1 MGAGAGLYG
10 GMNTS
15 AQSSGVPAQGGKGGV
30 QQPQV
35 QQPAQVPAQ
44 GGKTPN
50 ANGTYTGQLS
60 PQMSPY
66 IDAMQPQPGQPL
78 TPGPNTAPP
87 GQQIIGFRSPGRGQ
101 TLSDYNIYG
110 PINPPSNTG
119 LVPAQGGKGNM
130 PLPSHYQ
137 SPYANYGF
145 DPGLQSYLDQ
155 QNYRSSKDM
164 GVAFQYDPTNQTF
177 TGGTMA
183 GRYNPI
189 PLNVMQQVAGGNR
202 DVLNPYFQSKFPQ
215 PTGPMPQP
223 TRVAGPPPLPL
234 SAYIRNERSPVAQRN
249 FELARQAQSSGPPTA
264 TEMAVRA
271 KLERGREAALQ
282 ERLQNATTQE
292 LQALGLPRPQVLPA
306 QPQQQGLMGLQNSG
320 FSRFKNRYR

>member
-1 MGAGAGLYG
+1 MGAARPMYG
-10 GMNTS
+10 T
-15 AQSSGVPAQGGKGGV
+15 QPQQPTQVPAQGGKGGV

-66 IDAMQPQPGQPL
+66 IDAMRPQVFPAQPQVQQRNPQEVYDAYQRQRNLATSAGSGLSPVYQP
-78 TPGPNTAPP
+78 PP
-87 GQQIIGFRSPGRGQ
+87 GQV
-101 TLSDYNIYG
+101 
-110 PINPPSNTG
+110 PP
-119 LVPAQGGKGNM
+119 QGGKGNR

-155 QNYRSSKDM
+155 QNYGSSNDM
-164 GVAFQYDPTNQTF
+164 GVAFQYDPTNQSF

-183 GRYNPI
+183 GNYNPI

-234 SAYIRNERSPVAQRN
+234 SAYNSRQRSPVAQRN
-249 FELARQAQSSGPPTA
+249 FDLARQAQSSGPLTNNQIRLRE
-264 TEMAVRA
+264 T
-271 KLERGREAALQ
+271 LERGGRAAA
-282 ERLQNATTQE
+282 N
-292 LQALGLPRPQVLPA
+292 QAA
-306 QPQQQGLMGLQNSG
+306 QQQGLMGLQNMLYG
-320 FSRFKNRYR
+320 IR

>member
-1 MGAGAGLYG
+1 MGAGAGLAPMYG
-10 GMNTS
+10 T
-15 AQSSGVPAQGGKGGV
+15 QPQQPTQVPAQGGKGGV

-66 IDAMQPQPGQPL
+66 IDAMRSQPQVQQPQVQQRNPQEVYDAYQRNLATSGQ
-78 TPGPNTAPP
+78 
-87 GQQIIGFRSPGRGQ
+87 
-101 TLSDYNIYG
+101 
-110 PINPPSNTG
+110 
-119 LVPAQGGKGNM
+119 VPAQGGKGNR

-155 QNYRSSKDM
+155 QNYGSSNDM
-164 GVAFQYDPTNQTF
+164 GVAFQYDPTSQSF

-202 DVLNPYFQSKFPQ
+202 DALNPYFQSKFPQ

-223 TRVAGPPPLPL
+223 TRVAG
-234 SAYIRNERSPVAQRN
+234 
-249 FELARQAQSSGPPTA
+249 
-264 TEMAVRA
+264 
-271 KLERGREAALQ
+271 
-282 ERLQNATTQE
+282 
-292 LQALGLPRPQVLPA
+292 LPRPQVLPA
-306 QPQQQGLMGLQNSG
+306 QPQQQGLGGLRNRA
-320 FSRFKNRYR
+320 FSSFRNRNR